1 MKKLL
6 GWILTLILVTGAMP
20 AVEPTLVPTAYAS
33 GWGVNNPEF
42 SPEAAG
48 ARLSGLVSRES
59 FDILFPFRIGG
70 TNWKTALTN
79 WPELRGAYAGR
90 YMQMDDYYSYDNFIE
105 AVKEVADIKL
115 KLEYRI
121 NPDGTTVGYAPR
133 TSMLKKSTGEEF
145 LLSEH
150 PDFWVTHNLSKKI
163 YTEIVDCGAVLG
175 EGSQNDRL
183 RELSAMFGHKTQ
195 ETGGGIGWLGIDE
208 HGAVTATYGLS
219 PAEQRANM
227 LNQALWWNEEV
238 TYIGSN
244 SSGYTAADSIEYPPT
259 AGQSYHGRGPV
270 QLSWN
275 YNYGRVSL
283 MVYQDKQIL
292 LDNPNLI
299 LECGKLGFMTMLL
312 FWMTPDSGKPSCHDV
327 MIAGKWQ
334 PNEHDISAGRT
345 SAGFGMTTMIINGGL
360 EGNLAYGQDSRIT
373 NRIDGYIKAAA
384 VFGADLSNDGQMD
397 TLGMSGRA
405 DSWQYTTTDP
415 SKVKDPPIMN
425 WIPSIDFPANFKVY
439 HNGRIWESRYWAS
452 AGAVPG
458 VDGAWTD
465 LGPIPNDCGYCD
477 QTPCVCPFG
486 DVDGNG
492 YINSGDVTMLRR
504 YIAHMAAG
512 GTTQQFESAA
522 PGFNVRAADVNGDG
536 TVNAADVTL
545 LRRYLAATN
554 PATVPLGRR

>member
-6 GWILTLILVTGAMP
+6 SWLLIFSLAAGVAPMVAP
-20 AVEPTLVPTAYAS
+20 EVVPVAYAS
-33 GWGVNNPEF
+33 GWGANNPDF
-42 SPEAAG
+42 SPAAAE
-48 ARLSGLVSRES
+48 ARLSGLVSRQS
-59 FDILFPFRIGG
+59 FETLFPFRIGG
-70 TNWKTALTN
+70 PNWKTALTN
-79 WPELRGAYAGR
+79 WPELQGAYAGR

-115 KLEYRI
+115 RIEYRI
-121 NPDGTTVGYAPR
+121 NPDGTVVGYAPR
-133 TSMLKKSTGEEF
+133 TSMLKKSTGQEY

-150 PDFWVTHNLSKKI
+150 PDFWVTHNLNKKI

-195 ETGGGIGWLGIDE
+195 ETGGGIGWLGVNAQ
-208 HGAVTATYGLS
+208 GQVTGTFNLT

-227 LNQALWWNEEV
+227 MKQALWWNEEV
-238 TYIGSN
+238 QYIGSN
-244 SSGYTAADSIEYPPT
+244 SSGYTASDSIEYPPT

-283 MVYQDKQIL
+283 MVYQDKQVL
-292 LDNPNLI
+292 LDNPALVVQ
-299 LECGKLGFMTMLL
+299 CGKLGFMTMLL

-334 PNEHDISAGRT
+334 PNSFDISAGRT

-373 NRIDGYIKAAA
+373 NRIDGYRNAAA
-384 VFGADLSNDGQMD
+384 IFGADLTNDGQMD
-397 TLGMSGRA
+397 TLGMSGA
-405 DSWQYTTTDP
+405 ANSWQYSTNDP

-425 WIPSIDFPANFKVY
+425 WIPTIDFPSDFKVY
-439 HNGRIWESRYWAS
+439 HNGRIWQSRYWVS

-458 VDGAWTD
+458 VNEAWLD
-465 LGPIPNDCGYCD
+465 LGPIPNVCVHCD
-477 QTPCVCPFG
+477 KTPCICRFG
-486 DVDGNG
+486 DVNGDGV
-492 YINSGDVTMLRR
+492 ITAADTTLLRR
-504 YIAHMAAG
+504 YIASVDKPLFR
-512 GTTQQFESAA
+512 QQN
-522 PGFNVRAADVNGDG
+522 PDFNFGNAHVRGASDI
-536 TVNAADVTL
+536 TAADVTQ
-545 LRRYLAATN
+545 LRRYLAASD
-554 PATVPLGRR
+554 PSTVKLGP